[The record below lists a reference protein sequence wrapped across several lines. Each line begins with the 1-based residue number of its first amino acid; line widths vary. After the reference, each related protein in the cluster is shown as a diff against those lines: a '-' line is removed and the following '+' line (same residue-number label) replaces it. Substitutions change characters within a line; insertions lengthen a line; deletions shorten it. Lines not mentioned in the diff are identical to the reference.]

1 MKRIFYIIIFIV
13 SLFIIKSLVT
23 SIYTLWHK
31 QDLII
36 QAKKDLEAE
45 KKRNEE
51 LKNRL
56 SLVQSERFI
65 EEEARN
71 KLFLSKP
78 NEQEIIIPK
87 NLLKITDSQ
96 DTKPPKE
103 EPNWKKWLELFF

>member
-1 MKRIFYIIIFIV
+1 MKRIFYIIIFII
-13 SLFIIKSLVT
+13 SLFIIKSLVV

-31 QDLII
+31 QDLIT
-36 QAKKDLEAE
+36 QAKKELEAE
-45 KKRNEE
+45 KKRNQQ

-56 SLVQSERFI
+56 SLVQSEGFI

-87 NLLKITDSQ
+87 NLLKITDYKEV
-96 DTKPPKE
+96 KPPKE
-103 EPNWKKWLELFF
+103 EPNWQKWWELFF